1 MQQNKIDQMVRD
13 VSVRLCNMSDETL
26 PRENLVFP
34 RRRLGR
40 DAEVRISEQ
49 ESKILFAEWLTSE
62 RRVYSVE
69 TPTFLQYGRGGAGNM
84 DMTVYDSHARLG
96 RDLNIEL
103 KAHQPTPASCRNDMD
118 KLLREEPEGLWF
130 VTLESANKRTWEVL
144 EEKLRDAFTDLNPS
158 PPMDTKINFAF
169 CAIRPRLLRRF
180 SIDFNGDWGEQLGDG
195 FRRDPE
201 GI

>member
-1 MQQNKIDQMVRD
+1 
-13 VSVRLCNMSDETL
+13 
-26 PRENLVFP
+26 
-34 RRRLGR
+34 
-40 DAEVRISEQ
+40 
-49 ESKILFAEWLTSE
+49 
-62 RRVYSVE
+62 
-69 TPTFLQYGRGGAGNM
+69 
-84 DMTVYDSHARLG
+84 
-96 RDLNIEL
+96 
-103 KAHQPTPASCRNDMD
+103 MD